1 MATTSKSS
9 LVPPRYHSPTI
20 GLITF
25 IGVSVCYARLH
36 STPNEPFAQY
46 VIFARSNKKMVEQL
60 IKFFVVFFVVVE
72 PISLIP
78 LFAGL
83 TEGASERYKK
93 KMAGKSAAIA
103 LVICVLFALVGA
115 RFLDVMGISLSSFRI
130 AGGTLL
136 FLIALEMVFA
146 RTSGTKSTT
155 TEKEEAKTRDDI
167 SVFPLAFPFIAG
179 PGALATILL
188 TSGELW
194 GKPLEFAAFLGVVFL
209 VMLICW
215 LLMLATP
222 RLMKVFGVTGA
233 NVMSRLSGVIL
244 AALAVQFIVE
254 GIRGAFLSS

>member
-1 MATTSKSS
+1 
-9 LVPPRYHSPTI
+9 
-20 GLITF
+20 
-25 IGVSVCYARLH
+25 
-36 STPNEPFAQY
+36 
-46 VIFARSNKKMVEQL
+46 MVETL

-83 TEGASERYKK
+83 THGASGQYKK
-93 KMAGKSAAIA
+93 KMAGKAATIA
-103 LVICVLFALVGA
+103 LAICVLFALVGA
-115 RFLDVMGISLSSFRI
+115 RFLNIMGISLSSFRI

-136 FLIALEMVFA
+136 FLISLDMVFA

-155 TEKEEAKTRDDI
+155 PEKEEAKTREDI

-188 TSGELW
+188 TAGEVW
-194 GKPLEFAAFLGVVFL
+194 GKPLLFAGFLGVVIL

-222 RLMKVFGVTGA
+222 RLMKVIGVTGA

-244 AALAVQFIVE
+244 AALAVQFIID
-254 GIRGAFLSS
+254 GIRGSFLQP

>member
-1 MATTSKSS
+1 M
-9 LVPPRYHSPTI
+9 I
-20 GLITF
+20 
-25 IGVSVCYARLH
+25 
-36 STPNEPFAQY
+36 
-46 VIFARSNKKMVEQL
+46 EQL

-72 PISLIP
+72 PISLVP

-83 TEGASERYKK
+83 TEGASDGYKR
-93 KMAGKSAAIA
+93 KMAGKAAAVA
-103 LVICVLFALVGA
+103 LGICVLFALMGA
-115 RFLDVMGISLSSFRI
+115 RFLDIMGISLSSFRI

-136 FLIALEMVFA
+136 FLISLEMVFA

-155 TEKEEAKTRDDI
+155 PEKEEAKTREDI

-188 TSGELW
+188 TAGELW
-194 GKPLEFAAFLGVVFL
+194 GKPLEFAGFLAVVVL
-209 VMLICW
+209 VLLVCW
-215 LLMLATP
+215 VLMLATP
-222 RLMKVFGVTGA
+222 YLMKAIGVTGA